1 MHTAE
6 QARLRCQG
14 LHDGSGV
21 GEERGSRTGKMHR
34 KLIRIKLATSNGMTM
49 SYMMGRF
56 RIIL

>member
-14 LHDGSGV
+14 LHDGGI
-21 GEERGSRTGKMHR
+21 GEELGSRAGKMHR